1 MVQLIK
7 ISDKCKTGDD
17 VINLLIFLFISGTLP
32 VTECSKHECDV
43 DQDEQLDPVGNN
55 CYVNDGF
62 NRTMLYRA
70 WRPSC
75 NNLHLLS
82 DEIATDYLSYILDYS
97 DTLHYGT
104 EIVFRCLPGYM
115 LPVDSHSYVSM
126 KFKTC
131 SYVIML
137 LIKILIM
144 GIVRK

>member
-1 MVQLIK
+1 MKIRKQLY
-7 ISDKCKTGDD
+7 
-17 VINLLIFLFISGTLP
+17 INSFFFVSGTLP
-32 VTECSKHECDV
+32 LTECSKHECDI

-115 LPVDSHSYVSM
+115 LPTRSLSHVRMKLKTIGYVNDR
-126 KFKTC
+126 KK
-131 SYVIML
+131 
-137 LIKILIM
+137 LII
-144 GIVRK
+144 

>member
-1 MVQLIK
+1 MV
-7 ISDKCKTGDD
+7 
-17 VINLLIFLFISGTLP
+17 NAFIVFHFSGTLP
-32 VTECSKHECDV
+32 LTECSKHECDV
-43 DQDEQLDPVGNN
+43 GQDEQLDPVGNN
-55 CYVNDGF
+55 CYINDGF

-115 LPVDSHSYVSM
+115 LPTIALNNANSQPYVRM
-126 KFKTC
+126 QLKTC
-131 SYVIML
+131 IYYNDRIFD
-137 LIKILIM
+137 
-144 GIVRK
+144 